1 MIDPS
6 LRLSRLEIEAAD
18 PAVGVILLDVVLGH
32 AAHHDPAA
40 EVAPVV
46 GSALAARPELTVVVS
61 LVGSRRDPQDL
72 NRQASMLHRAG
83 AHVFTSN
90 AHAARFATSIVT
102 REPAR

>member
-1 MIDPS
+1 
-6 LRLSRLEIEAAD
+6 
-18 PAVGVILLDVVLGH
+18 
-32 AAHHDPAA
+32 
-40 EVAPVV
+40 
-46 GSALAARPELTVVVS
+46 LAARPELTVVVS

-72 NRQASMLHRAG
+72 NRQASMLHHAG